1 MAGRGIVN
9 GWVPYVDFFDLK
21 GPYFFFIQALGQF
34 IAKGRLGAYILQV
47 FALFFALILIIKT
60 CRLFV
65 SAKKTAFFTGIFLL
79 FHIATLWGGNTLEE
93 FMLPLSL
100 LSIYLVLKDL
110 DRHGFISPISAL
122 ITGVCFGIIT
132 FSKIT
137 VAAPIVGLVLGIFF
151 FNLRAK
157 ATVAA
162 SNSNTIHT
170 NDTISGISYTRNT
183 LEFIL
188 FAFLGFLLSITPIF
202 IYFFSKH
209 ALLDMLYSV
218 FIFAFKRSTDF
229 GTPFSLRWELKISG
243 CYFALIFATMQIL
256 PIKNS
261 RTGDSSESISQKN
274 AVKTPYFKN
283 KSFSKE
289 KEAIIEFLLTTII
302 CMSIVT
308 ALCLHLGDPF
318 IYYFTTIYP
327 VLMLTFITMFII
339 YDPFILFR
347 TYRLD
352 IPLALFAITMCYF
365 ASCSASTLNTVI
377 YDRDNSYYQNYV
389 DCAKEMA
396 SFIPSG
402 DRDSVYSIN
411 MDMQW
416 FEINEILPYYSYTI
430 NLQFFVALDPRIEE
444 NIIKKLKQDP
454 PKWIVIGG
462 DLSSYLPNLYEV
474 VKPRYENVYENT
486 YGALYLLQ

>member
-21 GPYFFFIQALGQF
+21 GPYFFFLQALGQF

-65 SAKKTAFFTGIFLL
+65 STRKTAFFVGIFLL

-100 LSIYLVLKDL
+100 LSIYLILKDL
-110 DRHGFISPISAL
+110 DRRGNISPISAL
-122 ITGVCFGIIT
+122 ITGVCFGIIA

-137 VAAPIVGLVLGIFF
+137 VASPIVGLVLGIFF

-157 ATVAA
+157 AFAA
-162 SNSNTIHT
+162 TSSSNNRQTGDATSVNNTH
-170 NDTISGISYTRNT
+170 NT

-229 GTPFSLRWELKISG
+229 GTPFNLRWELKITG
-243 CYFALIFATMQIL
+243 CYFALIFAVVQIL
-256 PIKNS
+256 PTS
-261 RTGDSSESISQKN
+261 T
-274 AVKTPYFKN
+274 KTPYFKS
-283 KSFSKE
+283 KGFSAKKE
-289 KEAIIEFLLTTII
+289 SLIEFLLTVII

-327 VLMLTFITMFII
+327 VLMITFIAMFLI

-347 TYRLD
+347 TFRLD
-352 IPLALFAITMCYF
+352 IPLVIFAITLCYF
-365 ASCSASTLNTVI
+365 TSCSADTLNTVI
-377 YDRDNSYYQNYV
+377 YDRDNSYYQSYV
-389 DCAKEMA
+389 DSAKEMA
-396 SFIPSG
+396 SLIPSG

-474 VKPRYENVYENT
+474 VKPRYENVYENS